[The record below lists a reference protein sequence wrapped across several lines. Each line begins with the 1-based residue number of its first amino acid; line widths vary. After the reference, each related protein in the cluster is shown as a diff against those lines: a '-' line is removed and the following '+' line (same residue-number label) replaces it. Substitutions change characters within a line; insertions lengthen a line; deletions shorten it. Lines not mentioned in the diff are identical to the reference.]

1 MARKRKKKPYRKYWL
16 PCFLSGVVLLAG
28 GGIGLLMGA
37 TYLNV
42 WLIVLFV
49 LGGLAMVFTLVA
61 LFHDGEWTEG
71 YSTADSMTGI

>member
-16 PCFLSGVVLLAG
+16 PCFLSGVVFLAG

-42 WLIVLFV
+42 WPIVAFV
-49 LGGLAMVFTLVA
+49 LGGLAMVFTWS
-61 LFHDGEWTEG
+61 HC
-71 YSTADSMTGI
+71 SMTGSGRRAIRLPTP